1 MHAASREA
9 LAQSESHLDE
19 LIAGAV
25 DKVAVATTVGTDLFV
40 VVDRL
45 DAERSLRIAVAD
57 VSYEPQ
63 QRAGIIGQ
71 VFEGKVSESSV
82 AVLEEAASKKWST
95 PREFRTGLVS
105 LGRRALLRAAEA
117 QGQLE
122 QVEEELFRLSRIL
135 DREPQLT
142 QLLSDGAAETN
153 QKRGLLANVLY
164 GKVTMITEALAL
176 QVIGRPE
183 HNPIDD
189 VANLAE
195 NAAQLRERTVARVV
209 SAVELNESQQAA
221 LAEKLGQIYGREM
234 SIHSEVDPSLLGGM
248 IIRSGHEVIDGST
261 QGKLARMRSTLA

>member
-19 LIAGAV
+19 LVAGALS
-25 DKVAVATTVGTDLFV
+25 KVTVATTIGTDLFV
-40 VVDRL
+40 AVDRL

-57 VSYEPQ
+57 VSYEPE
-63 QRAGIIGQ
+63 QRAGIIDQ
-71 VFEGKVSESSV
+71 VFQGKVSESSQ
-82 AVLEEAASKKWST
+82 AVLTEAASRKWST

-122 QVEEELFRLSRIL
+122 QVEEELFRLSRLL

-142 QLLSDGAAETN
+142 QLLSDGSAETN
-153 QKRGLLANVLY
+153 QKRSLLANVLY

-189 VANLAE
+189 IANLAE
-195 NAAQLRERTVARVV
+195 QAAQLRNRSVARVI
-209 SAVELNESQQAA
+209 SAVELTARQQTA
-221 LAEKLGQIYGREM
+221 LADKLGQIYGREM

-261 QGKLARMRSTLA
+261 KGKIARMRSNLA